1 MGADSP
7 LPLCTKRHTL
17 PAALCRMVIGVLGP
31 LSDDRRCY
39 RMAGEM
45 LLEQTVK
52 DVKPAVAEHKAGV
65 RGAPMKR
72 CFHRLTW

>member
-1 MGADSP
+1 
-7 LPLCTKRHTL
+7 
-17 PAALCRMVIGVLGP
+17 
-31 LSDDRRCY
+31 
-39 RMAGEM
+39 MAGEM